1 MKDFRKKYKKAVDTA
16 KRSGGG
22 RTVACFFD
30 IWYFIFFEI
39 WDGCPS
45 TTSIG
50 HGLDTADFGVAV
62 VTTANTEPVEVYYHT
77 G

>member
-30 IWYFIFFEI
+30 ILF
-39 WDGCPS
+39 S
-45 TTSIG
+45 
-50 HGLDTADFGVAV
+50 LRFGMDVPPQQVLVMAWIQPIL
-62 VTTANTEPVEVYYHT
+62 ESL
-77 G
+77 